1 MPTYRMKTLK
11 EPEDILKKR
20 REANRTDV
28 AQVEPVH
35 PAGFQRTTDDVNSL
49 SPTNVLQLQRTV
61 GNRAVGQLLDART
74 AEQAAET
81 GQQVIQRSAE
91 QEEEEDLMEALC
103 PGSKIRSGGQGRG
116 EGTGEGK
123 GPIGYPKDEE
133 W

>member
-1 MPTYRMKTLK
+1 MPTFRMKTLK
-11 EPEDILKKR
+11 DPDDVLNKP

-28 AQVEPVH
+28 AQVQPLYPV
-35 PAGFQRTTDDVNSL
+35 GFRRTTGDVNAL
-49 SPTNVLQLQRTV
+49 TPTSVLQLQRTV
-61 GNRAVGQLLDART
+61 GNRAVEQLLGART

-81 GQQVIQRSAE
+81 GQQAIQRSTE
-91 QEEEEDLMEALC
+91 QEEDLMDLLC
-103 PGSKIRSGGQGRG
+103 PGSKIRSAEQGRG